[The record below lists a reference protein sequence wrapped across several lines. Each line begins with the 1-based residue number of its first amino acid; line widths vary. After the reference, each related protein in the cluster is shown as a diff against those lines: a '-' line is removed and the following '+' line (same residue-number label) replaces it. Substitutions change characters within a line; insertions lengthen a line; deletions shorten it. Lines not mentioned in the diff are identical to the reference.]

1 MSRRPLVILATLVMV
16 VSPVPLAR
24 EAAAAPLY
32 AIPATVRVNI
42 ALLGTSYA
50 VLSSTGTVTVT
61 GTGGSVLY
69 KGGLR
74 TVARTNVRRLAE
86 GGGIDLPPTNT
97 NVTDL
102 SPEERQ
108 SRALLFREARQ
119 ASREEPRALVTIPFQ
134 FTVLQNDRDDVGV
147 QLIASDR
154 VVGLHLVTDDGF
166 LTFNGRAFRGTFD
179 IALDDENDMIVVN
192 EVPTADYLASVIG
205 SEEPSS
211 WEPEALAAQ
220 AIAARTYLVTHLG
233 KHGAY
238 DLEGDTRDQQYD
250 GVGGEASSTIKAV
263 GRTSGVIATYGGR
276 AIEALYSANAGGIT
290 EDSENVYASAL
301 PYLRSVPSPADE
313 VASAS
318 SWGHTSWQWTR
329 EFTAPQLRD
338 YLAVRGFNVGDVQR
352 IEITATSN
360 TGRVTGARVVGS
372 TGSRDIGKDQSRRYF
387 GLMSTLFTVA
397 LHPADET
404 ELVPYT
410 NTDRLR
416 ALQLLDATVDAPVY
430 TRVVSA
436 DRELLDLHVVGWIYR
451 LPARF
456 IFTGKGFGH
465 GVGMSQWGAQGMAL
479 RGASSTEI
487 LTHYYSGIALTNI
500 GGA

>member
-1 MSRRPLVILATLVMV
+1 MSRRPLVIFATLVVV

-32 AIPATVRVNI
+32 AVPATVRVNI

-61 GTGGSVLY
+61 GAGGSVVY
-69 KGGLR
+69 TGGLR

-97 NVTDL
+97 NATDL
-102 SPEERQ
+102 TPEERQ

-119 ASREEPRALVTIPFQ
+119 ASREEPRALVTVPFQ
-134 FTVLQNDRDDVGV
+134 LTVLQNDRDDVGK

-179 IALDDENDMIVVN
+179 IALDDENDMIIVN
-192 EVPTADYLASVIG
+192 EVATSEYLASVVG
-205 SEEPSS
+205 SEEPTS

-220 AIAARTYLVTHLG
+220 AIAARTYLVTHLA

-238 DLEGDTRDQQYD
+238 DLEGDTRDQAYD
-250 GVGGEASSTIKAV
+250 GVGSEAPSTVKAV
-263 GRTSGVIATYGGR
+263 QRTAGIVATYGGR

-329 EFTAPQLRD
+329 EFTAPQLRE
-338 YLAVRGFNVGDVQR
+338 YLSVRGINVGDVQR
-352 IEITATSN
+352 IDITQTSK
-360 TGRVTGARVVGS
+360 TGRVIGARVVGS
-372 TGSRDIGKDQSRRYF
+372 AGSRDIGKDRSRYYF
-387 GLMSTLFTVA
+387 GLLSTLFTVA
-397 LHPADET
+397 VHDADET
-404 ELVPYT
+404 EFVSYT
-410 NTDRLR
+410 NSDRLR
-416 ALQLLDATVDAPVY
+416 TLQLLGATIDAPAYSRTVN
-430 TRVVSA
+430 S
-436 DRELLDLHVVGWIYR
+436 DRETAEIRVVGWIYR
-451 LPARF
+451 LPGRF
-456 IFTGKGFGH
+456 VFTGKGFGH

-479 RGASSTEI
+479 RGSSASEI
-487 LTHYYSGIALTNI
+487 LTHYYLGIALTNI